1 MCVFVIREKSK
12 NQELKG
18 ALHLLNVQKT
28 TLQTNSLSLS
38 LKTPERER
46 RREGLAFVQWPKQQP
61 PSPPLPPPLPPPP
74 PLQKTHLP
82 QPHQLHPPRAR
93 RHFGQCRAIVHG
105 LSSSSEGRQNG
116 ARQWKQKKK
125 KKKWRKRDRC
135 CKYKYTV
142 VGERI
147 REIIRSVGMMFMM

>member
-1 MCVFVIREKSK
+1 MCVCYQRKEQKPRAERGSSPSK
-12 NQELKG
+12 RAKN
-18 ALHLLNVQKT
+18 NP
-28 TLQTNSLSLS
+28 TNKLSLSLS

-125 KKKWRKRDRC
+125 KKN
-135 CKYKYTV
+135 
-142 VGERI
+142 GG
-147 REIIRSVGMMFMM
+147 REIDVVSINIRLWESV